1 LRCKDVV
8 TINLGTQLQPP
19 DITVVVSG
27 MGLNLGYQSI
37 SIYQYSGRT
46 IFPKIIKGGIYEKRS
61 IVVCITL

>member
-27 MGLNLGYQSI
+27 MGLNLG
-37 SIYQYSGRT
+37 
-46 IFPKIIKGGIYEKRS
+46 
-61 IVVCITL
+61 